1 MAFLLKLL
9 VLASIITLSLCTP
22 DCYNTSATSVARK
35 WNSFNE
41 QLPPSLSNFRADWF
55 TLKPGQNCAFYTF
68 NDIYF
73 SSFNPNLQGI
83 YLNFLNGTVPGSS
96 KTQCTLESTKMSPF
110 ISGTWLYANSSR
122 APEGMCGYYV
132 GIANSDTQQDL
143 TFQIIRFRT
152 EKVSKEAVTSI
163 AYKLSDS
170 GMITLAMIITLIISF

>member
-1 MAFLLKLL
+1 MAFLLRLL
-9 VLASIITLSLCTP
+9 ALANILTLSLCTP

-41 QLPPSLSNFRADWF
+41 PLPPSLSNFRADWF

-73 SSFNPNLQGI
+73 SSFNPSLQGI

-96 KTQCTLESTKMSPF
+96 KPQCTLESTKMNPF
-110 ISGTWLYANSSR
+110 TSGTWLYANSSR
-122 APEGMCGYYV
+122 APGGMCGYYV
-132 GIANSDTQQDL
+132 GIANSDMQQEL

-152 EKVSKEAVTSI
+152 EGVSKEAVTSS
-163 AYKLSDS
+163 AQAMLQF
-170 GMITLAMIITLIISF
+170 GMITLAMLIMLVNSI